1 MKANTAQ
8 TQVKKQVVIEPNAI
22 IVSSMKGLN
31 KGGFALNEDATTVGS
46 QAGESEI
53 CIPSATLDIW
63 FNPDTF
69 ENEI

>member
-1 MKANTAQ
+1 MIEANPIVASKIVNKANYG
-8 TQVKKQVVIEPNAI
+8 P
-22 IVSSMKGLN
+22 M
-31 KGGFALNEDATTVGS
+31 EDATTVGS
-46 QAGESEI
+46 VAGGEAEQI